1 MTSLFSL
8 IKNVVLRSST
18 LSMSIYNL
26 FNVTLLL
33 VYFLYILPIIICC
46 CHMYIVYSSMNH
58 GVFSLSTY
66 YARLV
71 TPLYAKIMCQY
82 MLCLHLVSVYN
93 DVIKSA
99 FYNAVLVQDIVTR
112 PALCCCCCFLPIL
125 VNTRL
130 RRH

>member
-18 LSMSIYNL
+18 LSIYNL

-33 VYFLYILPIIICC
+33 VYFLFILPIIICC

-66 YARLV
+66 YARFV
-71 TPLYAKIMCQY
+71 TLLYAKIMCQY
-82 MLCLHLVSVYN
+82 MLCVRLVSVYN

-112 PALCCCCCFLPIL
+112 PALCCCCCFLSIL